1 MAHSESQ
8 GAVMKPAPFDYFCPD
23 TVEETLSLLAKFGED
38 ALILSG
44 GLSLGAMLN
53 MRIVRPQV
61 VIDINRVEG
70 LANIVGETGG
80 LKIGA
85 MVRQAEL
92 AQSSTCQKITPL
104 LAEGLLHVGHYQ
116 TRSRGTIGGS
126 IAHADPSAE
135 IPLCIMTLGGQVEL
149 SSVGGKRKMAAD
161 DFFCG
166 ALDTAR
172 NEDEMVTAVF
182 CPAQKLGTGVAFDE
196 LSERK
201 GDFAIVAVAA
211 WARYEGGELIASIG
225 LGGVE
230 GRPVVIKISNIE
242 PDDKLICHKIHD
254 FVQSLNALED
264 RRASEVY
271 RRQLAIYLG
280 QKVLKTA
287 IKRCHHETR

>member
-1 MAHSESQ
+1 
-8 GAVMKPAPFDYFCPD
+8 MKPAPFDYFCPE
-23 TVEETLSLLAKFGED
+23 TLEETLPLLAKFGED

-53 MRIVRPQV
+53 MRIARPQV
-61 VIDINRVEG
+61 VIDINRVDG
-70 LANIVGETGG
+70 LANIIGEAEG

-85 MVRQAEL
+85 MVRQEEL
-92 AQSSTCQKITPL
+92 ARSSICQEVTPL

-135 IPLCIMTLGGQVEL
+135 IPLCVMTLGGQVEL
-149 SSVGGKRKMAAD
+149 SSLSGIRKVAAE

-166 ALDTAR
+166 ALVTVR

-182 CPAQKLGTGVAFDE
+182 CPRQKRGTGVAFEE

-201 GDFAIVAVAA
+201 GDFAIVAAA
-211 WARYEGGELIASIG
+211 ALARYEGGRLIGSMG

-230 GRPVVIKISNIE
+230 DRPAVMRLSNIE
-242 PDDKLICHKIHD
+242 PDEKLIDHKIND
-254 FVQSLNALED
+254 FVQSLNTLED
-264 RRASEVY
+264 KRASGVY
-271 RRQLAIYLG
+271 RRQLAAYLG
-280 QKVLKTA
+280 KKVLKTA
-287 IKRCHHETR
+287 IKRCHHETH